1 MTTQTITALTEHI
14 REVAL
19 TRSANSRKELS
30 QLADAFE
37 AQAAELL
44 TALGRIAVGSK
55 SVLRND
61 AMTEPQLRTA
71 LEVCIALAEAAIGMQ
86 VQPKMDS

>member
-1 MTTQTITALTEHI
+1 VTTQTIIDLTEHI
-14 REVAL
+14 RAVAL

-55 SVLRND
+55 TILRNE
-61 AMTEPQLRTA
+61 ALPAAKLREA
-71 LEVCIALAEAAIGMQ
+71 LQACIALAETAIGME
-86 VQPKMDS
+86 VQPKLDG